1 MPSGKFYSGVLTA
14 DTDVDTGAV
23 ATGKCRTV
31 NINLVNASASND
43 ATAKVYIGTS
53 ATPAAGDYVE
63 SNVLVPKNGGVF
75 KLTGEP
81 MGAGERVVLRV
92 SGSSNVTARISGFE
106 ENA

>member
-31 NINLVNASASND
+31 NISLVNASTSSD
-43 ATAKVYIGTS
+43 ATAQICIGTS
-53 ATPAAGDYVE
+53 ATIAAADYVE
-63 SNVLVPKNGGVF
+63 YNILVPKNGGVF

-81 MGAGERVVLRV
+81 VGAGERVVLRV

-106 ENA
+106 ETA